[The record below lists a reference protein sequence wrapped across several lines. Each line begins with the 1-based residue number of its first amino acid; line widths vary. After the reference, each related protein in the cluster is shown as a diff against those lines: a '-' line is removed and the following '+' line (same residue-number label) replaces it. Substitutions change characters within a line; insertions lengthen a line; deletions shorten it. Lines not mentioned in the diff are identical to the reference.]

1 MKKTVKIIVIAVTVL
16 SLLLSI
22 VTLFNIDWDENNP
35 TDDSSV
41 DLQEPPKNDNS
52 DKVQL
57 VLSDGVK
64 SGVYFDTPS
73 GTCVMLTDGYYA
85 PGNYSLNQGEVNP
98 VTYISTDAMYSS
110 FGSAMGRII
119 FELEAGKTYY
129 LWTDEEDP
137 RN

>member
-1 MKKTVKIIVIAVTVL
+1 MKKTVKVIVIAVTVL
-16 SLLLSI
+16 SLLFSI
-22 VTLFNIDWDENNP
+22 VTWLNIDWDENNSK
-35 TDDSSV
+35 DDSSV

-110 FGSAMGRII
+110 FGSVMGRII

-129 LWTDEEDP
+129 LWTAEEDP
-137 RN
+137 LN

>member
-1 MKKTVKIIVIAVTVL
+1 MKKTVKVIVIAVAVL
-16 SLLLSI
+16 SLLFSI
-22 VTLFNIDWDENNP
+22 VTLLDIDWDESNSK
-35 TDDSSV
+35 DDSSS

-98 VTYISTDAMYSS
+98 VTYISIDAMYSKFS
-110 FGSAMGRII
+110 SVMGRIA

-129 LWTDEEDP
+129 IWLAEEDP
-137 RN
+137 IN